1 MRRIG
6 SVTSLETFGRTR
18 LSRHFF
24 MRDFLYSE
32 IAAIHLRPNLPDDP
46 ELAIA
51 TGTRL
56 CTDLLD
62 PLVETFGP
70 LHVRSAL
77 RGADL
82 NAFGNAKGLN
92 CARNAASAANH
103 IWDRRDARG
112 RMGACACIVI
122 PWFADRYEQGRDWRH
137 LAWWLHDHLPYS
149 AIQFFPRLAAFNLT
163 WREDREGRIAS
174 FIPPRGLLLRPGA
187 EPPLDRTARQTLY
200 ADFPAFRGI
209 RYPE

>member
-1 MRRIG
+1 MRKIS
-6 SVTSLETFGRTR
+6 SVTSLENFGRTR
-18 LSRHFF
+18 LSRFFF
-24 MRDFLYSE
+24 MRDFLFSE
-32 IAAIHLRPNLPDDP
+32 IAAIHLRPNLPEDP
-46 ELAIA
+46 DLAITA
-51 TGTRL
+51 GTRL

-70 LHVRSAL
+70 MHVRSAL

-103 IWDRRDARG
+103 IWDRRDAQG

-122 PWFADRYEQGRDWRH
+122 PWFADRYAQGRDWRH

-149 AIQFFPRLAAFNLT
+149 ALQFFPRLAAFNLT
-163 WREDREGRIAS
+163 WREDPEGRIAS
-174 FIPPRGLLLRPGA
+174 YIAPRGLLLRPGA
-187 EPPLDRTARQTLY
+187 PPPMDRAARQRLY
-200 ADFPAFRGI
+200 ADFPEFRGI
-209 RYPE
+209 RYPD